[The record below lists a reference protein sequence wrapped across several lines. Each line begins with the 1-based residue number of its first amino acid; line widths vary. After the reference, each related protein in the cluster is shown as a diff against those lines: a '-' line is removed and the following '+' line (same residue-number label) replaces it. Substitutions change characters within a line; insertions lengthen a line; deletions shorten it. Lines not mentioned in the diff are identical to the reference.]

1 MQPIYLDHN
10 STTPIHPSVAAAMQ
24 ECFAAGF
31 VNPASQHRM
40 GQLARRAIEQ
50 HRAKIAAM
58 LGASTSGMQTDQ
70 LIFTSGGTES
80 NNLALIGIA
89 LSRYEQR
96 KSEDPDAQPGRVLIS
111 AVEHPSIIGA
121 AEHLAR
127 LGFDVR
133 KIAVDETGACKI
145 ESLRELISQQPIDV
159 VSVMLANNET
169 GVLLPLNAIIEICR
183 DEDIPVHTDAVQAVA
198 KIPVDFGQLGVDAMS
213 FTAHKFSGPRGIGG
227 LLLRSGVSVQ
237 PILFGGFQQMAIR
250 PGTEDVAAVA
260 GMSRA
265 LELFHDDPDQMKRIE
280 GLRDQLEM
288 DLVRGIGDA
297 VVVGRRQADGSNY
310 GSESWQIADERDP
323 GRVPHTLN
331 IAFTGIDRQAFL
343 MAADIAGLAI
353 STGSACASGS
363 SELSPVLLAMGLPKN
378 VIEGSIR
385 VSLGVSN
392 TQTEVVEA
400 ARRIIKIAN
409 ELRQSK

>member
-1 MQPIYLDHN
+1 MQSIYLDNN
-10 STTPIHPSVAAAMQ
+10 STTPIHPSVASAMQ

-40 GQLARRAIEQ
+40 GQHARRAIEQ
-50 HRAKIAAM
+50 HRANIANM
-58 LGASTSGMQTDQ
+58 LGATTSGMQTDQ

-96 KSEDPDAQPGRVLIS
+96 KSEDPDALPGRVLIS
-111 AVEHPSIIGA
+111 AIEHPSIVGA
-121 AEHLAR
+121 AEQLAR

-133 KIAVDETGACKI
+133 KIEVDQSGVCKVD
-145 ESLRELISQQPIDV
+145 SLRDLIKQTPIDL

-169 GVLLPLNAIIEICR
+169 GVLQPLDAITVICR
-183 DEDIPVHTDAVQAVA
+183 EQDIPVHTDAVQAVA
-198 KIPVDFGQLGVDAMS
+198 KIPVDFTQLGVDAMS

-227 LLLRSGVSVQ
+227 LLERSGVSVQ

-265 LELFHDDPDQMKRIE
+265 LELFREEPTQMERIE
-280 GLRDQLEM
+280 GLRDQLERE
-288 DLVRGIGDA
+288 LVQGLDDA
-297 VVVGRRQADGSNY
+297 VVVGHSSG
-310 GSESWQIADERDP
+310 GKPE
-323 GRVPHTLN
+323 RVPHTLN
-331 IAFTGIDRQAFL
+331 IALTGIDRQAFL
-343 MAADIAGLAI
+343 LAADFAGLAI

-363 SELSPVLLAMGLPKN
+363 SELSPVLLAMGLPKD

-385 VSLGVSN
+385 ISLGVSN
-392 TQTEVVEA
+392 TEAEIVEA
-400 ARRIIKIAN
+400 ARRIIKISN
-409 ELRQSK
+409 DLRQSK

>member
-1 MQPIYLDHN
+1 MQSIYLDNN
-10 STTPIHPSVAAAMQ
+10 STTPIHPSVASAMQ

-40 GQLARRAIEQ
+40 GQHARRAIEQ
-50 HRAKIAAM
+50 HRANIANM
-58 LGASTSGMQTDQ
+58 LGATTSGMQTDQ

-96 KSEDPDAQPGRVLIS
+96 KSEDPDALPGRVLIS
-111 AVEHPSIIGA
+111 AIEHPSIVGA
-121 AEHLAR
+121 AEQLAR

-133 KIAVDETGACKI
+133 KIEVDQSGVCKVD
-145 ESLRELISQQPIDV
+145 SLRDLIKQTPIDL

-169 GVLLPLNAIIEICR
+169 GVLQPLDAITVICR
-183 DEDIPVHTDAVQAVA
+183 EQDIPVHTDAVQAVA
-198 KIPVDFGQLGVDAMS
+198 KIPVDFTQLGVDAMS

-227 LLLRSGVSVQ
+227 LLVRSGVSVQ

-265 LELFHDDPDQMKRIE
+265 LELFREEPTQMERIE
-280 GLRDQLEM
+280 GLRDQLERE
-288 DLVRGIGDA
+288 LVQGLDDA
-297 VVVGRRQADGSNY
+297 VVVGHSSG
-310 GSESWQIADERDP
+310 GKPE
-323 GRVPHTLN
+323 RVPHTLN
-331 IAFTGIDRQAFL
+331 IALTGIDRQAFL
-343 MAADIAGLAI
+343 LAADFAGLAI

-363 SELSPVLLAMGLPKN
+363 SELSPVLLAMGLPKD

-385 VSLGVSN
+385 ISLGVSN
-392 TQTEVVEA
+392 TEAEIVEA
-400 ARRIIKIAN
+400 ARRIIKISN
-409 ELRQSK
+409 DLRQSK

>member
-1 MQPIYLDHN
+1 MQSIYLDNN
-10 STTPIHPSVAAAMQ
+10 STTPIHPSVASAMQ

-40 GQLARRAIEQ
+40 GQHARRAIEQ
-50 HRAKIAAM
+50 HRANIANM
-58 LGASTSGMQTDQ
+58 LGATTSGMQTDQ

-96 KSEDPDAQPGRVLIS
+96 KSEDPDALPGRVLIS
-111 AVEHPSIIGA
+111 AIEHPSIVGA
-121 AEHLAR
+121 AEQLAR

-133 KIAVDETGACKI
+133 KIEVDQSGVCKVD
-145 ESLRELISQQPIDV
+145 SLRDLIKQTPIDL

-169 GVLLPLNAIIEICR
+169 GVLQPLDAITVICR
-183 DEDIPVHTDAVQAVA
+183 EQDIPVHTDAVQAVA
-198 KIPVDFGQLGVDAMS
+198 KIPVDFTQLGVDAMS

-227 LLLRSGVSVQ
+227 LLVRSGVSVQ

-265 LELFHDDPDQMKRIE
+265 LELFHEEPTQMERIE
-280 GLRDQLEM
+280 GLRDQLERE
-288 DLVRGIGDA
+288 LVQGLDDA
-297 VVVGRRQADGSNY
+297 VVVGHSSG
-310 GSESWQIADERDP
+310 GKPE
-323 GRVPHTLN
+323 RVPHTLN
-331 IAFTGIDRQAFL
+331 IALTGIDRQAFL
-343 MAADIAGLAI
+343 LAADFAGLAI

-363 SELSPVLLAMGLPKN
+363 SELSPVLLAMGLPKD

-385 VSLGVSN
+385 ISLGVSN
-392 TQTEVVEA
+392 TEAEIVEA
-400 ARRIIKIAN
+400 ARRIIKISN
-409 ELRQSK
+409 DLRQSK